1 MMNNR
6 HEYIKSVIDQLSEK
20 DKLRLR
26 RYELQQMYEYVYFN
40 VSVFNFGSVVSFRQT
55 NVFREK
61 LIDDG
66 YSFYLLQGE
75 LEFLLPFEEL
85 P

>member
-1 MMNNR
+1 MNAR
-6 HEYIKSVIDQLSEK
+6 QRYIQSVINELDAKQLK
-20 DKLRLR
+20 RLR
-26 RYELQQMYEYVYFN
+26 KVRKNQTHEYVYFN
-40 VSVFNFGSVVSFRQT
+40 VSVFNAGAVVSFRQT

-75 LEFLLPFEEL
+75 LEYFEL
-85 P
+85 D